1 MNAQNARRVRRAA
14 SVEEAGRLL
23 MQPGTI
29 VEVDRATAEACGA
42 DVDDCISWEAALAA
56 AEDPAA
62 FDAPPES
69 GPRPPA
75 PPRPGKIEHLPVQN
89 TRTRP

>member
-1 MNAQNARRVRRAA
+1 MNAQNDRRVRRAA

-23 MQPGTI
+23 MQPGTV

-42 DVDDCISWEAALAA
+42 DVDDCISWEDALAA

-62 FDAPPES
+62 FDAPPDPD
-69 GPRPPA
+69 PRPPA
-75 PPRPGKIEHLPVQN
+75 APGPRKIAHLPVQN
-89 TRTRP
+89 TRRAA